1 DPGIAMVVRNF
12 RVSVL
17 GEVARPGTFTIENDR
32 VTILEALGMAGDMTI
47 YGERENVLVIR
58 EQGGIKEEFRLDLTQ
73 RETMNSPAYYLTQ
86 NDVIYVEPNGARIQ
100 NSKYTAT
107 TSIFVSVIG
116 LIITVVSVITR

>member
-1 DPGIAMVVRNF
+1 
-12 RVSVL
+12 
-17 GEVARPGTFTIENDR
+17 
-32 VTILEALGMAGDMTI
+32 
-47 YGERENVLVIR
+47 
-58 EQGGIKEEFRLDLTQ
+58 
-73 RETMNSPAYYLTQ
+73 MNSLAYYLTQ